1 MKGLVSLVGAGCGA
15 GLITQLGVE
24 RLRQCDAVV
33 YDDLIPPETLMLAPE
48 AEHICMGKRAGR
60 HSAGQEEICARLI
73 QLAREGRRVVRLK
86 GGDPYVFG
94 RGGEEMLALMAAGVP
109 CEEIPGVTSA
119 IAVPAMAGIPVT
131 HRGVSRG
138 FAVVT
143 AHTGDDDGLPGYFAA
158 MAGFPGT
165 LVVLMGLGRLA
176 QIAQSLVEAGRAP
189 ETPCAV
195 VSGGGAPQHYCIR
208 GTLADIAARAAG
220 AEPPAVIVI
229 GAAAALELRPGYS
242 LPLDGVLVG
251 LTGTRR
257 MNEKLAGELRAL
269 GAETFTACEL
279 ELAPLPEADNTPT
292 DCDCLAF
299 TSAAGVELY
308 FERLLKSGRD
318 ARSLAAV
325 RLAAIGRATAAALA
339 SHGLRADIVPEAQTG
354 ASLASALL
362 AGLPEGARICLYRS
376 AQGDGS
382 LAGRLRARFDVRD
395 IRAYT
400 AAPGAYTA
408 PRRLVERAGVLAF
421 ASAAGARAALERLA
435 PVPEGTVLAAI
446 GAPTARALQGMP
458 NRVVTA
464 AEPSAAALAQAIYA
478 LYTQE

>member
-33 YDDLIPPETLMLAPE
+33 YDDLIPPETLLLAPE
-48 AEHICMGKRAGR
+48 AEHVCMGKRAGR

-257 MNEKLAGELRAL
+257 MNS
-269 GAETFTACEL
+269 C
-279 ELAPLPEADNTPT
+279 
-292 DCDCLAF
+292 
-299 TSAAGVELY
+299 TSAA
-308 FERLLKSGRD
+308 
-318 ARSLAAV
+318 
-325 RLAAIGRATAAALA
+325 
-339 SHGLRADIVPEAQTG
+339 
-354 ASLASALL
+354 
-362 AGLPEGARICLYRS
+362 
-376 AQGDGS
+376 
-382 LAGRLRARFDVRD
+382 
-395 IRAYT
+395 
-400 AAPGAYTA
+400 
-408 PRRLVERAGVLAF
+408 
-421 ASAAGARAALERLA
+421 
-435 PVPEGTVLAAI
+435 
-446 GAPTARALQGMP
+446 
-458 NRVVTA
+458 
-464 AEPSAAALAQAIYA
+464 
-478 LYTQE
+478 